1 MQKELQAHLSVL
13 CRKANTFFFN
23 YWLPPG
29 SGLPQPSAYSG
40 NVKTLAYLSPLFQ
53 TWQENSTLPNTSVPP
68 ALARAQVPAL
78 WGAVTGLLMG
88 WKMCWCSPGWEGL
101 PGCSRGF
108 SAPEIHLA
116 HSALTELKGFRVL
129 AVASEAQQAPRP
141 GKHSNNNPVVSLVF
155 PELLLQGSS
164 LNSASDKSEGTC
176 L

>member
-13 CRKANTFFFN
+13 CTKANTFFFN

-40 NVKTLAYLSPLFQ
+40 NVKTLAYLSPPFQ

-116 HSALTELKGFRVL
+116 HSSTYRAQRFQSAGSGFTG
-129 AVASEAQQAPRP
+129 STGIAPR
-141 GKHSNNNPVVSLVF
+141 KT
-155 PELLLQGSS
+155 QQQ
-164 LNSASDKSEGTC
+164 
-176 L
+176 